1 MSLRKIQTVP
11 LIQAEELH
19 RSLGITEPFE
29 DWLKE
34 LFHDERF
41 IGNYD
46 YWTDGN
52 DRLIDEPQSG
62 QTVYIGMYMA
72 KILALEQNS
81 PRGEKAYKHFL
92 EFGQVRG
99 FVEILNIR
107 ESIPANN
114 QPPLRVERPKM
125 TVV

>member
-19 RSLGITEPFE
+19 RSLGITEPFD
-29 DWLKE
+29 DWIKK
-34 LFHDERF
+34 LFLDERF

-52 DRLIDEPQSG
+52 ERLIDQPQSG
-62 QTVYIGMYMA
+62 QTFYIGMYAA
-72 KILALEQNS
+72 KILALEQNT
-81 PRGEKAYKHFL
+81 PRGENAYKHFL
-92 EFGQVRG
+92 EFGEVRG
-99 FVEILNIR
+99 FIEIISIR
-107 ESIPANN
+107 EATPTNNPPPA
-114 QPPLRVERPKM
+114 RIERPKM